1 LHAWCGIV
9 SANVTTGSSEI
20 TEHPQSQAPAPTN
33 PGRARRQNWWIFLL
47 LMAVLGAV
55 GLLLTLVWFIN
66 PTTQEVEAVQPA
78 DAVVLFAG
86 TSERF
91 DTAVELMDRGAA
103 PNLVLVNGNTLEGES
118 EDLCESAPYQVFCPD
133 SRTVD
138 TVGEAETIGQLA
150 REQGWSNLIAVTST
164 YHVHRATSLLGRCF
178 DGSIQVVTP
187 DQGLDREEL
196 IGKVPHEWVG
206 FLASFVFGP
215 SC

>member
-1 LHAWCGIV
+1 LCAGYGIV

-20 TEHPQSQAPAPTN
+20 TEHPQSPAPVRPDPN
-33 PGRARRQNWWIFLL
+33 KRKRQTWWIVFL
-47 LMAVLGAV
+47 LMAVLGAI

-66 PTTQEVEAVQPA
+66 PSTQDVETVQPA

-133 SRTVD
+133 SRTID

-150 REQGWSNLIAVTST
+150 REHGWSNLIAVTST

>member
-1 LHAWCGIV
+1 V
-9 SANVTTGSSEI
+9 
-20 TEHPQSQAPAPTN
+20 PTK
-33 PGRARRQNWWIFLL
+33 GDRARRQNLWIVLL
-47 LMAVLGAV
+47 LIAVLGAV
-55 GLLLTLVWFIN
+55 ALLLTLVWFIN
-66 PTTQEVEAVQPA
+66 PSTADVETVQPA

-91 DTAVELMDRGAA
+91 ETAVELMDSGAA

-133 SRTVD
+133 SRTID
-138 TVGEAETIGQLA
+138 TVGEAEAIGQLA

-196 IGKVPHEWVG
+196 VSKVPHEWVG
-206 FLASFVFGP
+206 FLASYVFGP